1 MPLFKVR
8 SAYIV
13 IHRATV
19 LMRNAFYN
27 EVTCNVAMVTY
38 GKYVKVT
45 GKICSIIIAS
55 LDNTITQMKWSFGML
70 EYVMVNLFT
79 PCSSQ

>member
-13 IHRATV
+13 IHRATA

-45 GKICSIIIAS
+45 GVKYAV
-55 LDNTITQMKWSFGML
+55 LL
-70 EYVMVNLFT
+70 LHH
-79 PCSSQ
+79 

>member
-1 MPLFKVR
+1 MPL
-8 SAYIV
+8 SSLV

-27 EVTCNVAMVTY
+27 EVTHNVAMVTC

-45 GKICSIIIAS
+45 RVKYAI
-55 LDNTITQMKWSFGML
+55 LL
-70 EYVMVNLFT
+70 LHH
-79 PCSSQ
+79 